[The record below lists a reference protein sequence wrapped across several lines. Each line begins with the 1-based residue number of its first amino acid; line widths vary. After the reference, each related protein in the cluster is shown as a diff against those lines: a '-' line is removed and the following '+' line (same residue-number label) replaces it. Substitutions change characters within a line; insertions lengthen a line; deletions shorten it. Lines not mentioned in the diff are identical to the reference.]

1 MGRKKKNNKVKELI
15 VLSALILIIIIADKT
30 GVLKYIDDYVGNS
43 EFANQIRTVE
53 NSNISTAAKV
63 KIDEQ
68 IVESVPKNI
77 SIEKGKLNILFFD
90 VGQADSEL
98 IIYDNKT
105 MLIDAGNTKDGEKI
119 VNAIKTL
126 GISKLDYVIGTHVHE
141 DHIGGMSFIIDN
153 FEIGEFYL
161 PYNTQT
167 TSSYYKNLLKS
178 LANKNLSINETVIGD
193 KIELSNI
200 ICEVMSV
207 RNDEPENANESS
219 IVLELTY
226 GNKKYLFMGDAE
238 TKNEEERTWNDVD
251 VLKVGHHGSNTSSS
265 INFLN
270 QVSPEIAII
279 SVGAENSYGLPKEKI
294 IDRLKKI
301 GTEIYR
307 TDLDGTIQIISDGN
321 NQELRKIDISLDGN
335 K

>member
-1 MGRKKKNNKVKELI
+1 MGRRKKNNKVKEAIIFI
-15 VLSALILIIIIADKT
+15 VLIIGIIIAEKT
-30 GVLKYIDDYVGNS
+30 GVLKYIDDYIENS
-43 EFANQIRTVE
+43 EFANQIRTAE
-53 NSNISTAAKV
+53 TSNISITPKV
-63 KIDEQ
+63 KVDEQ
-68 IVESVPKNI
+68 IVESVAENI
-77 SIEKGKLNILFFD
+77 SIEIGKLNILFFD

-98 IIYDNKT
+98 IICNNKT

-126 GISKLDYVIGTHVHE
+126 GISKLDYVVGTHVHE
-141 DHIGGMSFIIDN
+141 DHIGGMSYIVDN

-167 TSSYYKNLLKS
+167 TSSYYKDLLKS
-178 LANKNLSINETVIGD
+178 LSNKNLNINETNVGD
-193 KIELSNI
+193 KIELSNA

-238 TKNEEERTWNDVD
+238 TKNEEERNWNDVD

-279 SVGAENSYGLPKEKI
+279 SVGEGNSYGLPKEKI
-294 IDRLKKI
+294 VDRLEAI
-301 GTEIYR
+301 GTEVYR

>member
-1 MGRKKKNNKVKELI
+1 MGRRKKNNKVKEAIIFI
-15 VLSALILIIIIADKT
+15 VLIIGIIIAEKT
-30 GVLKYIDDYVGNS
+30 GVLKYIDDYIENS
-43 EFANQIRTVE
+43 EFANQIRTAE
-53 NSNISTAAKV
+53 TSNISITPKV
-63 KIDEQ
+63 KVDEQ
-68 IVESVPKNI
+68 IVESVAENI
-77 SIEKGKLNILFFD
+77 SIEIGKLNILFLD

-98 IIYDNKT
+98 IICNNKT

-126 GISKLDYVIGTHVHE
+126 GISKLDYVVGTHVHE
-141 DHIGGMSFIIDN
+141 DHIGGMSYIVDN

-167 TSSYYKNLLKS
+167 TSSYYKDLLKS
-178 LANKNLSINETVIGD
+178 LSNKNLNINETNVGD
-193 KIELSNI
+193 KIELSNA

-238 TKNEEERTWNDVD
+238 TKNEEERNWNDVD

-279 SVGAENSYGLPKEKI
+279 SVGEGNSYGLPKEKI
-294 IDRLKKI
+294 VDRLETI
-301 GTEIYR
+301 GTEVYR